1 MRRGAVLAGAAFV
14 ALLLVSAPASACD
27 ACYGAAADSPMIDGA
42 KIGVFLLLGVTV
54 SVQGGFVAFFV
65 YLRRRARR
73 AVNEEIEAEWGD
85 LQRRSEA

>member
-1 MRRGAVLAGAAFV
+1 MKRHILPSVFALV
-14 ALLLVSAPASACD
+14 ALLLAATPAGACD

-73 AVNEEIEAEWGD
+73 AMNEEIEAEWGD